1 MVVMENIFSLTVT
14 GYIMLIAGALCL
26 ICTIIWIIS
35 DKSPENKKHVKYD
48 ASTLRDSPQIY
59 VNTGVFNSEFNDP
72 IVGLAHNTQTESEY
86 EQKKTYTGFNNKT
99 HVINDYGTNNR
110 TQVIDNSIED
120 NRTQIIDGNGNNNAT
135 GSSKFCTSCGAP
147 LQPNAKYCPMCGK
160 LCC

>member
-1 MVVMENIFSLTVT
+1 MENIFSLTVT

-26 ICTIIWIIS
+26 ICTIIWIIA

-59 VNTGVFNSEFNDP
+59 VNTGAFDSEFNDP
-72 IVGLAHNTQTESEY
+72 IIRRTHNTQAELKY
-86 EQKKTYTGFNNKT
+86 APKKTDTGFSNKAQST
-99 HVINDYGTNNR
+99 NYGGGNNR
-110 TQVIDNSIED
+110 TQVIDD
-120 NRTQIIDGNGNNNAT
+120 NRTQIIDGNGSNNVT
-135 GSSKFCTSCGAP
+135 GSSKFCTNCGAP